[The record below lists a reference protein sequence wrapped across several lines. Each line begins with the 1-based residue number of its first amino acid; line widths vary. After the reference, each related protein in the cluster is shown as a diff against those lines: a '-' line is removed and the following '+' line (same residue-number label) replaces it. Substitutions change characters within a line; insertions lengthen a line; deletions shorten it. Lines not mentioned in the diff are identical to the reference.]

1 MNPRS
6 VTRPVWPVNAYNP
19 GRVHDPSPPRARLAL
34 STVALLFFASGLAG
48 LVYQELWLRLLGLVF
63 GVTVYAASTV
73 LAGFMGGLAL
83 GSALG
88 GRYADRVRR
97 PLLVYGVAEVLVG
110 LSALATPLAL
120 RAVEHVY
127 VALHPSLPH
136 VPGALTALRF
146 VLSIA
151 VLLVPTMLMGATF
164 PLVVRASLRGTRPLG
179 EDASVLYAANTAGGI
194 AGTLLA
200 GFWMIGGL
208 GIAVSFRAAA
218 ALNVAVGLAAVLL
231 SRARE
236 QGSAGTAPP
245 VEGPDAA
252 APDALRRRLLVVFA
266 VSGFASLALEV
277 VWFRVLSLFL
287 QVTTYAFSI
296 MLAAFLAGIA
306 AGSAWAARLFRKRRD
321 WLAWLVALEVLLAI
335 AAALSLLALDRSYD
349 VLRLFEPYLGRP
361 AERRTVLML
370 AASFLTLVP
379 ATFLM
384 GVAFPVGLRLF
395 AEGDGAATGA
405 RVGRFY
411 AWNVCGSILGAL
423 AGGFLMLPMLGS
435 RRSVIVLA
443 ALSLGSGLWL
453 ATGLPGSRR
462 RFGWAVAAAGT
473 LAFAAAAWTAP
484 EPFAIA
490 LARRHPGERLL
501 WQQEGP
507 QASVNVHQMGNARV
521 LYLDGKHQADDT
533 GLVVRI
539 HREIGALALA
549 VHPRPRKVLV
559 IGLGG
564 GVTAGAAAL
573 DPRAQVDVVEL
584 SRSVIGGAEW
594 FAHVNNDVLR
604 HPNVRLHVDDG
615 RNVLLLTTERYD
627 AVTADII
634 QPHHAGAG
642 SLYSVEYF
650 RLARKV
656 LGEGGIMVQW
666 ISLRSEQHYKLI
678 LRTFLSVF
686 PEVSLWGDGSLVVGS
701 AAPLTLTPQAFARR
715 LAEPGVR
722 EALAPL
728 GVTDYATLAAL
739 HRADGRALRAFVGE
753 GPVLTDDRPLVEYF
767 LSLPAG
773 DRAVDL
779 DPVFAAPAPTE
790 R

>member
-6 VTRPVWPVNAYNP
+6 VTRPVWRVNAYNP
-19 GRVHDPSPPRARLAL
+19 RRVNEPSAQPRLAL
-34 STVALLFFASGLAG
+34 STIALLFFASGLAG

-88 GRYADRVRR
+88 GRFADRVRR
-97 PLLVYGVAEVLVG
+97 PLFVYGVAEVLVG
-110 LSALATPLAL
+110 LSALATPVAL
-120 RAVEHVY
+120 RAVEGVY
-127 VALHPSLPH
+127 VALHPSLPQ

-146 VLSIA
+146 ALSIA

-164 PLVVRASLRGTRPLG
+164 PLVVRASLGGTRPLG

-208 GIAVSFRAAA
+208 GIAVSFRCAA
-218 ALNVAVGLAAVLL
+218 ALNVAVGLGAVLL

-236 QGSAGTAPP
+236 RDASAVARP
-245 VEGPDAA
+245 VEAAEAA

-277 VWFRVLSLFL
+277 VWFRVLALFL

-296 MLAAFLAGIA
+296 MLAAFLTGIA
-306 AGSAWAARLFRKRRD
+306 AGSAWAARLFRKDRN
-321 WLAWLVALEVLLAI
+321 WLGWLVVLEVLLAL
-335 AAALSLLALDRSYD
+335 AAGLSLLALDRSYD
-349 VLRLFEPYLGRP
+349 VLRLVEPYLGRP
-361 AERRTVLML
+361 SDRRTVLML

-395 AEGDGAATGA
+395 AQGEGGSTGA

-423 AGGFLMLPMLGS
+423 AGGFVMLPALGS
-435 RRSVIVLA
+435 RRSVIVLS
-443 ALSLGSGLWL
+443 ALSLASGLWL
-453 ATGLPGSRR
+453 ALALPPERR
-462 RFGWAVAAAGT
+462 RAAWNFAAVSTA
-473 LAFAAAAWTAP
+473 AFALIAFSAP
-484 EPFAIA
+484 DPFAIA

-501 WQQEGP
+501 WSQEGP
-507 QASVNVHQMGNARV
+507 QASVNVHQMANARV

-533 GLVVRI
+533 PLVVRI

-573 DPRAQVDVVEL
+573 DPSAQVDVVEL
-584 SRSVIGGAEW
+584 SRSVIGGASW
-594 FAHVNNDVLR
+594 FAHVNGDVLSR
-604 HPNVRLHVDDG
+604 PNVRMHVDDG
-615 RNVLLLTTERYD
+615 RNVLLLTGERYD

-650 RLARKV
+650 RLAQKV
-656 LGEGGIMVQW
+656 LAEGGIMVQW
-666 ISLRSEQHYKLI
+666 IGLRSEQHYKLI

-701 AAPLTLTPQAFARR
+701 AAPLTLTPEAFARR

-728 GVTDYATLAAL
+728 GVTDYASLAAL
-739 HRADGRALRAFVGE
+739 HRADGPALRAFVGE
-753 GPVLTDDRPLVEYF
+753 GPLLTDDRPLVEYF
-767 LSLPAG
+767 LSLPPG
-773 DRAVDL
+773 DRPVDL
-779 DPVFAAPAPTE
+779 DPLFASAAPTE

>member
-6 VTRPVWPVNAYNP
+6 VTRPDGGVNAYNP
-19 GRVHDPSPPRARLAL
+19 RRVNEPSSSPRLAL

-88 GRYADRVRR
+88 GRWADRVRR

-110 LSALATPLAL
+110 LSALATPVAL
-120 RAVEHVY
+120 RAVESVY
-127 VALHPSLPH
+127 VALHPVLPQL
-136 VPGALTALRF
+136 PGALTALRF

-164 PLVVRASLRGTRPLG
+164 PLVVRASLRGSRPLG

-200 GFWMIGGL
+200 GFWMVGGL
-208 GIAVSFRAAA
+208 GIAVSFRVAAT
-218 ALNVAVGLAAVLL
+218 LNVAVGLAAVLL

-236 QGSAGTAPP
+236 QGLAEPPSTAVGAAEPP
-245 VEGPDAA
+245 ST
-252 APDALRRRLLVVFA
+252 DALRRRLLVVFA
-266 VSGFASLALEV
+266 ISGFASLALEV
-277 VWFRVLSLFL
+277 VWFRVLALFL
-287 QVTTYAFSI
+287 QVTTYAFSV
-296 MLAAFLAGIA
+296 MLAAFLTGIA
-306 AGSAWAARLFRKRRD
+306 AGSAWAARLFRRRRD
-321 WLAWLVALEVLLAI
+321 WLAWLVALELLLAI
-335 AAALSLLALDRSYD
+335 AVALSLLGLDRSYD
-349 VLRLFEPYLGRP
+349 VVRVVEPWLGRP
-361 AERRTVLML
+361 ANRRAALMF

-395 AEGDGAATGA
+395 AEGDGGTTGS

-423 AGGFLMLPMLGS
+423 CGGFVLLPWLGS
-435 RRSVIVLA
+435 RRSVLVLA
-443 ALSLGSGLWL
+443 ALSLASALWL
-453 ATGLPGSRR
+453 ATALPGSRR
-462 RFGWAVAAAGT
+462 RLGWTWAAAGT
-473 LAFAAAAWTAP
+473 AAFAAAALTAP
-484 EPFAIA
+484 DPFAIA

-501 WQQEGP
+501 WSQEGP
-507 QASVNVHQMGNARV
+507 QASVNVHQMAHARV

-533 GLVVRI
+533 ELVVRI

-549 VHPRPRKVLV
+549 VHPQPRKVLV

-573 DPRAQVDVVEL
+573 DPGARVDVVEL

-594 FAHVNNDVLR
+594 FRHVNGDVLHR
-604 HPNVRLHVDDG
+604 PNVRMHVDDG
-615 RNVLLLTTERYD
+615 RNVLLLTPERYD

-642 SLYSVEYF
+642 SLYSAEYF
-650 RLARKV
+650 RLARHA
-656 LGEGGIMVQW
+656 LAEGGIMVQW
-666 ISLRSEQHYKLI
+666 IGLRSEQHYKLI

-701 AAPLTLTPQAFARR
+701 VAPLTLTPEAFARR
-715 LAEPGVR
+715 MAEPGVR
-722 EALAPL
+722 ESLAPL
-728 GVTDYATLAAL
+728 GVADFASLQAL
-739 HRADGRALRAFVGE
+739 HRADGPALRAFVGE

-767 LSLPAG
+767 LSLPPG

-779 DPVFAAPAPTE
+779 DPLFVTPAPTE

>member
-1 MNPRS
+1 
-6 VTRPVWPVNAYNP
+6 VNEL
-19 GRVHDPSPPRARLAL
+19 SPQPRARLAL

-110 LSALATPLAL
+110 LSALATPYAL
-120 RAVEHVY
+120 RAVEGAY
-127 VALHPSLPH
+127 VALHPSLLH

-146 VLSIA
+146 ALSIA

-164 PLVVRASLRGTRPLG
+164 PLVVRASLGGTRPLG

-218 ALNVAVGLAAVLL
+218 ALNVAVGLAAVLV

-236 QGSAGTAPP
+236 QDAAREAAPVGTAQ
-245 VEGPDAA
+245 AA

-287 QVTTYAFSI
+287 QVTAYAFSI
-296 MLAAFLAGIA
+296 MLAAFLTGIA
-306 AGSAWAARLFRKRRD
+306 AGSAWAARLFRKHRD
-321 WLAWLVALEVLLAI
+321 WLAWLVALEILLAI

-349 VLRLFEPYLGRP
+349 VLRLLGPYLGRP
-361 AERRTVLML
+361 SDRRALLML
-370 AASFLTLVP
+370 VASFLTLVP

-395 AEGDGAATGA
+395 AQGDGRTGT

-423 AGGFLMLPMLGS
+423 AGGFLLLPLIGS
-435 RRSVIVLA
+435 RRSVVVLS
-443 ALSLGSGLWL
+443 ALSLASGLWL
-453 ATGLPGSRR
+453 ATGLPAGRR
-462 RFGWAVAAAGT
+462 RFGWAWATAGT
-473 LAFAAAAWTAP
+473 AAFAAAAVTAP
-484 EPFAIA
+484 DPFAIA
-490 LARRHPGERLL
+490 LARRYPGERLL
-501 WQQEGP
+501 WSQEGP
-507 QASVNVHQMGNARV
+507 QASVNVHQMGQARV
-521 LYLDGKHQADDT
+521 FYLDGKHQADDT
-533 GLVVRI
+533 ALVVRI
-539 HREIGALALA
+539 HREMGALALA
-549 VHPRPRKVLV
+549 VHPSPRKVLV

-564 GVTAGAAAL
+564 GVTAGAVAL

-584 SRSVIGGAEW
+584 SRSVVGGAEW
-594 FAHVNNDVLR
+594 FRHVNGDVLR
-604 HPNVRLHVDDG
+604 RPNVRLRVDDG
-615 RNVLLLTTERYD
+615 RNVLLLTPERYD

-642 SLYSVEYF
+642 SLYSAEYF
-650 RLARKV
+650 RLARQA
-656 LGEGGIMVQW
+656 LGEDGIMVQW
-666 ISLRSEQHYKLI
+666 ISPRSEQHYKLI

-686 PEVSLWGDGSLVVGS
+686 PEASLWGDGSLVVGS
-701 AAPLTLTPQAFARR
+701 AARLGLTPESFALR
-715 LAEPGVR
+715 LEEPGVR
-722 EALAPL
+722 DALAPL
-728 GVTDYATLAAL
+728 GVTDYPSLRAL
-739 HRADGRALRAFVGE
+739 HRADGPALRAFVGE
-753 GPVLTDDRPLVEYF
+753 GPLLTDDRPLVEYF
-767 LSLPAG
+767 LSLPAR
-773 DRAVDL
+773 DRPVDL
-779 DPVFAAPAPTE
+779 EPLFAAQAPTE

>member
-1 MNPRS
+1 MNE
-6 VTRPVWPVNAYNP
+6 
-19 GRVHDPSPPRARLAL
+19 PSSQPRARLAL

-88 GRYADRVRR
+88 GRFADRMRR

-110 LSALATPLAL
+110 LAALATPFAL
-120 RAVEHVY
+120 RAVESVY
-127 VALHPSLPH
+127 VALHPSMSQF
-136 VPGALTALRF
+136 PGALTALRL

-164 PLVVRASLRGTRPLG
+164 PLVVRASLGGTRPLG

-208 GIAVSFRAAA
+208 GIAVSFRLAA
-218 ALNVAVGLAAVLL
+218 ALNVAVGLAAVVL

-236 QGSAGTAPP
+236 QAAAGTTPAAPEP
-245 VEGPDAA
+245 AEAP

-277 VWFRVLSLFL
+277 VWFRVLALFL
-287 QVTTYAFSI
+287 QVTTYAFSV
-296 MLAAFLAGIA
+296 MLAAFLTGIA

-321 WLAWLVALEVLLAI
+321 WLAWLVALEILLAI

-349 VLRLFEPYLGRP
+349 VLRLVGPYLGRP
-361 AERRTVLML
+361 ADRRMVLTL

-395 AEGDGAATGA
+395 AAGDGGTTGA

-423 AGGFLMLPMLGS
+423 AGGFVLLPMLGS
-435 RRSVIVLA
+435 RRSVIALA

-453 ATGLPGSRR
+453 ATGLPGARR
-462 RFGWAVAAAGT
+462 RFGWAWAAAGT
-473 LAFAAAAWTAP
+473 AAFAAAALTAP
-484 EPFAIA
+484 DPFAIA

-501 WQQEGP
+501 WSQEGP
-507 QASVNVHQMGNARV
+507 QASVNVHQMGQARV
-521 LYLDGKHQADDT
+521 FYLDGKHQADDT
-533 GLVVRI
+533 DLVVRI

-549 VHPRPRKVLV
+549 VHPHPRKVLV

-564 GVTAGAAAL
+564 GVTAGAVAL
-573 DPRAQVDVVEL
+573 DPSAQVDVVEL
-584 SRSVIGGAEW
+584 SRSVVGGAEW
-594 FAHVNNDVLR
+594 FRHVNGDVLR
-604 HPNVRLHVDDG
+604 RPNVRLHVDDG
-615 RNVLLLTTERYD
+615 RNVLLLTSERYD

-650 RLARKV
+650 RLARRV

-666 ISLRSEQHYKLI
+666 IGLRSEQHYKLI

-701 AAPLTLTPQAFARR
+701 TSKVALTPEAFARR

-728 GVTDYATLAAL
+728 GVTDYASLAAL
-739 HRADGRALRAFVGE
+739 HRADGPALRAFVGE

-767 LSLPAG
+767 LSLPPG
-773 DRAVDL
+773 DRAVEPRSGLRSRRTDRT
-779 DPVFAAPAPTE
+779 VS
-790 R
+790 

>member
-6 VTRPVWPVNAYNP
+6 VTRPVRPVNAYNP
-19 GRVHDPSPPRARLAL
+19 RRVNEASSPPRAFAL
-34 STVALLFFASGLAG
+34 STVALLFFASGVAG

-88 GRYADRVRR
+88 GRFADRVRR
-97 PLLVYGVAEVLVG
+97 PLFVYGVAEVLVG
-110 LSALATPLAL
+110 LAALATPVAL
-120 RAVEHVY
+120 GAVEAAY
-127 VALHPSLPH
+127 VALHPSLPQF
-136 VPGALTALRF
+136 PGALTALRF
-146 VLSIA
+146 ALSIA

-164 PLVVRASLRGTRPLG
+164 PLVVRASLFGTRPLG

-208 GIAVSFRAAA
+208 GIAVSFRCAA

-236 QGSAGTAPP
+236 QGPVGPATHPESADAP
-245 VEGPDAA
+245 

-266 VSGFASLALEV
+266 ISGFASLALEV
-277 VWFRVLSLFL
+277 VWFRVLALFL

-296 MLAAFLAGIA
+296 MLAAFLTGIA

-321 WLAWLVALEVLLAI
+321 WLAWLVALEILLAV

-349 VLRLFEPYLGRP
+349 VLRLVGPYLGRP
-361 AERRTVLML
+361 SDRRTVLTL

-395 AEGDGAATGA
+395 AQGDGGSTGA

-423 AGGFLMLPMLGS
+423 AGGFLLLPLFGS
-435 RRSVIVLA
+435 RLSVIVLS

-453 ATGLPGSRR
+453 ATALPGDRR
-462 RFGWAVAAAGT
+462 RFGWAWAAAGT
-473 LAFAAAAWTAP
+473 AAFTAAALLAP
-484 EPFAIA
+484 DPFAIA

-501 WQQEGP
+501 WSQEGP
-507 QASVNVHQMGNARV
+507 QASVNIHQMGQARV
-521 LYLDGKHQADDT
+521 FYLDGKHQADDT
-533 GLVVRI
+533 DLVVRI

-549 VHPRPRKVLV
+549 VHPHPRKVLV

-564 GVTAGAAAL
+564 GVTAGAVAL
-573 DPRAQVDVVEL
+573 DPRARVDVVEL
-584 SRSVIGGAEW
+584 SRSVVGGAEW
-594 FAHVNNDVLR
+594 FRHVNGDVLR
-604 HPNVRLHVDDG
+604 RPNVRLQVDDG
-615 RNVLLLTTERYD
+615 RNVLLLTPERYD

-650 RLARKV
+650 RLAQKV

-666 ISLRSEQHYKLI
+666 ISLRSEKHYELI

-701 AAPLTLTPQAFARR
+701 RAPLGLSRDSFARR

-722 EALAPL
+722 EALGPL
-728 GVTDYATLAAL
+728 GVTDYASLRAL
-739 HRADGRALRAFVGE
+739 HRADGPALRAFVGE

-767 LSLPAG
+767 LSLPPG
-773 DRAVDL
+773 DRPVDL
-779 DPVFAAPAPTE
+779 DPLFARAAPTE